1 MDRVTG
7 GGMLSFDTVNMHAVE
22 SLFHSEGFFWLSTA
36 VATGV
41 AAEEISRFCAV
52 PQNRAG
58 QPHEGHVNTEN
69 IIAMFN
75 QCIRNNDISDEE
87 LAKAKAWS
95 MENLKL
101 IDFWNRQTM
110 VFQEHCSLGISKGF
124 TTYWLNFKLI
134 ELEWQQVLESDE
146 MEETYQFLN
155 QVLADSAELDSI
167 EQACKDGNVNED
179 QKLFLRSHWQRSQLF
194 WTNLY
199 SSLQLLSLGLIE
211 MRQPGLTQ

>member
-36 VATGV
+36 LATGV
-41 AAEEISRFCAV
+41 AAEEIGRFCAE
-52 PQNRAG
+52 PQKQVEHIDTDQITAL
-58 QPHEGHVNTEN
+58 
-69 IIAMFN
+69 FN
-75 QCIRNNDISDEE
+75 QCIRNNDITAEE
-87 LAKAKAWS
+87 LAQAKAWS
-95 MENLKL
+95 MDNLKQ
-101 IDFWNRQTM
+101 IDIWNRQTM
-110 VFQEHCSLGISKGF
+110 VFEEHCSLGLSKGF

-155 QVLADSAELDSI
+155 QVLADSAELDAI
-167 EQACKDGNVNED
+167 EQACKEGNVNED

-194 WTNLY
+194 WTNLH
-199 SSLQLLSLGLIE
+199 SSLRLLSLGLIK